1 MALTGNSIEEKIY
14 NFLYSRIKNAFGVSG
29 LMGNLYAESGLVPTN
44 LQNSFEKKLG
54 YTDGTYTT
62 SVDNGDYTNFV
73 HDSAG
78 YGLAQWTYWSR
89 KENLLLFVH
98 SRNQSIGDLE
108 SQLEFLYQELSTG
121 YKAVLTKLKAAK
133 SVREASDI
141 VLTQYER
148 PADQSES
155 VKKKRASYSQ
165 KYYDRYAK
173 TTGGKSSMGKTI
185 TTGFISATI
194 NGINVDS
201 SIKCNADNYNSNA
214 SRNAA
219 FVAMHYTGNSKDTA
233 RANANYFAGAGR
245 NASAHFFVDDTEI
258 RQSVALKDTAW
269 GVGAKSYKHASCRNA
284 NCVNIEMCCTAGNY
298 RISDKTK
305 GNAAYLCAY
314 ICNLLGI
321 TAAEVDTYVL
331 RHYDVT
337 GKNCPAQMAGSGNAE
352 WAAFKTRVKEILN
365 GGASSG
371 NSGSSSGTNGSF
383 PATPFQVKVLVSD
396 LNIRSNPS
404 MGNNVK
410 GQTGKGVFTI
420 TEVNDGWG
428 KLKSGAGWIYLENKE
443 YVTVLG
449 SSSGSS
455 QPAAPAKKSVDEVA
469 KEVLRGDW
477 GNGADRKKR
486 LEAAGYN
493 YAQVQAAVNRLCK

>member
-1 MALTGNSIEEKIY
+1 
-14 NFLYSRIKNAFGVSG
+14 
-29 LMGNLYAESGLVPTN
+29 
-44 LQNSFEKKLG
+44 
-54 YTDGTYTT
+54 
-62 SVDNGDYTNFV
+62 
-73 HDSAG
+73 
-78 YGLAQWTYWSR
+78 
-89 KENLLLFVH
+89 
-98 SRNQSIGDLE
+98 
-108 SQLEFLYQELSTG
+108 
-121 YKAVLTKLKAAK
+121 
-133 SVREASDI
+133 
-141 VLTQYER
+141 
-148 PADQSES
+148 
-155 VKKKRASYSQ
+155 
-165 KYYDRYAK
+165 
-173 TTGGKSSMGKTI
+173 
-185 TTGFISATI
+185 
-194 NGINVDS
+194 
-201 SIKCNADNYNSNA
+201 
-214 SRNAA
+214 
-219 FVAMHYTGNSKDTA
+219 
-233 RANANYFAGAGR
+233 
-245 NASAHFFVDDTEI
+245 
-258 RQSVALKDTAW
+258 
-269 GVGAKSYKHASCRNA
+269 
-284 NCVNIEMCCTAGNY
+284 MCCTAGNY

-305 GNAAYLCAY
+305 ENAAYLCAY

-321 TAAEVDTYVL
+321 TVAEVDTYVL

-337 GKNCPAQMAGSGNAE
+337 GKNCPAQ
-352 WAAFKTRVKEILN
+352 KEILN

-371 NSGSSSGTNGSF
+371 NSGASSGTNGDF

-455 QPAAPAKKSVDEVA
+455 QPATPAKKSVEEVA

>member
-1 MALTGNSIEEKIY
+1 
-14 NFLYSRIKNAFGVSG
+14 
-29 LMGNLYAESGLVPTN
+29 
-44 LQNSFEKKLG
+44 
-54 YTDGTYTT
+54 
-62 SVDNGDYTNFV
+62 
-73 HDSAG
+73 
-78 YGLAQWTYWSR
+78 
-89 KENLLLFVH
+89 
-98 SRNQSIGDLE
+98 
-108 SQLEFLYQELSTG
+108 
-121 YKAVLTKLKAAK
+121 
-133 SVREASDI
+133 
-141 VLTQYER
+141 
-148 PADQSES
+148 
-155 VKKKRASYSQ
+155 
-165 KYYDRYAK
+165 
-173 TTGGKSSMGKTI
+173 
-185 TTGFISATI
+185 
-194 NGINVDS
+194 
-201 SIKCNADNYNSNA
+201 
-214 SRNAA
+214 
-219 FVAMHYTGNSKDTA
+219 
-233 RANANYFAGAGR
+233 
-245 NASAHFFVDDTEI
+245 
-258 RQSVALKDTAW
+258 
-269 GVGAKSYKHASCRNA
+269 
-284 NCVNIEMCCTAGNY
+284 MCCTAGNY

-305 GNAAYLCAY
+305 ENAAYLCAY

-352 WAAFKTRVKEILN
+352 WAAFKARVKEILN

-383 PATPFQVKVLVSD
+383 TATPFQVKVLVSD

-455 QPAAPAKKSVDEVA
+455 QPAAPAKKSVEEVA